1 MGGREGVAKE
11 EVAEVKEKREKKERR
26 GSLVESVATGR
37 SSRLI
42 RAVSVSAGY
51 AKAATRE

>member
-1 MGGREGVAKE
+1 MGGREGVAEE
-11 EVAEVKEKREKKERR
+11 EVAEVKEEKKERR

>member
-1 MGGREGVAKE
+1 M
-11 EVAEVKEKREKKERR
+11 VKEKETRE
-26 GSLVESVATGR
+26 SLVGGIETEATGC
-37 SSRLI
+37 SLSLI

>member
-1 MGGREGVAKE
+1 M
-11 EVAEVKEKREKKERR
+11 AEVKEKREKKERR